1 VVTTGG
7 VTTWGCRALLA
18 VAVTVLLGVLA
29 PAGVAMAAPVAEP
42 EPDPASSAEVAV
54 ESPVDDAEEDED
66 QAIDV
71 PEAPAAGPD
80 QRARAT
86 WESHG
91 RPNRLIIVRA
101 DTVDTVEA
109 GGLLVQAPRVPGPA
123 TLAELAAVAP
133 AGWVVLGPSTPR
145 ISAMVVL
152 GPKVVLD
159 LHGAGPTVQLV
170 GGPTAAEAASI
181 HTGSGQLSA
190 QRITVTSV
198 DPATG
203 LPMPL
208 GPGRP
213 FVSVGVGGRLLA
225 TDATFSDLGT
235 PITEPDGRPGVGF
248 GAGSNGSLVRTSLL
262 RNSAGLRLNGSSGVR
277 LESVLITGSA
287 ADGLVLRGDRGTR
300 MSDVR
305 VEHNGGNGVLVTGP
319 STDRPVTGIATSGNA
334 AFGVALVGQT
344 GSRVAGVTSYADG
357 AGGLQLSAG
366 ADVTVAGFD
375 AVDQPIGVLT
385 HVGAARVTL
394 DDVHVI
400 GGERGVVVDK
410 TTAGL
415 ALTGSRIERTAI
427 GVAIAGRGVRLQG
440 VQIGDSRSGVRIER
454 GASDV
459 STVGLTVSGGQ
470 DGVVV
475 APGTSG
481 VALRDLVT
489 DGVTGY
495 GVRTAGPNTE
505 IVGGRIG
512 GGETGIAADAATT
525 VRDTEIS
532 RVDVGIRARSAQP
545 VAVQAV
551 VVIAETSGIAVD
563 TGSRVVLTDSQVR
576 AAEAV
581 HGAVD
586 LVGHNELSLPP
597 LNALSMIGIP
607 LVVLALLLDQLQRF
621 RARRRRR

>member
-1 VVTTGG
+1 
-7 VTTWGCRALLA
+7 
-18 VAVTVLLGVLA
+18 
-29 PAGVAMAAPVAEP
+29 
-42 EPDPASSAEVAV
+42 
-54 ESPVDDAEEDED
+54 
-66 QAIDV
+66 
-71 PEAPAAGPD
+71 
-80 QRARAT
+80 
-86 WESHG
+86 
-91 RPNRLIIVRA
+91 
-101 DTVDTVEA
+101 
-109 GGLLVQAPRVPGPA
+109 
-123 TLAELAAVAP
+123 
-133 AGWVVLGPSTPR
+133 
-145 ISAMVVL
+145 
-152 GPKVVLD
+152 
-159 LHGAGPTVQLV
+159 
-170 GGPTAAEAASI
+170 
-181 HTGSGQLSA
+181 
-190 QRITVTSV
+190 
-198 DPATG
+198 
-203 LPMPL
+203 
-208 GPGRP
+208 
-213 FVSVGVGGRLLA
+213 
-225 TDATFSDLGT
+225 
-235 PITEPDGRPGVGF
+235 
-248 GAGSNGSLVRTSLL
+248 
-262 RNSAGLRLNGSSGVR
+262 
-277 LESVLITGSA
+277 
-287 ADGLVLRGDRGTR
+287 
-300 MSDVR
+300 
-305 VEHNGGNGVLVTGP
+305 
-319 STDRPVTGIATSGNA
+319 
-334 AFGVALVGQT
+334 
-344 GSRVAGVTSYADG
+344 
-357 AGGLQLSAG
+357 LQLSAG